1 MNIKKLLARL
11 DKSGVLQ
18 DIQNTRLSLV
28 YYKKF

>member
-11 DKSGVLQ
+11 DKSAVLQ